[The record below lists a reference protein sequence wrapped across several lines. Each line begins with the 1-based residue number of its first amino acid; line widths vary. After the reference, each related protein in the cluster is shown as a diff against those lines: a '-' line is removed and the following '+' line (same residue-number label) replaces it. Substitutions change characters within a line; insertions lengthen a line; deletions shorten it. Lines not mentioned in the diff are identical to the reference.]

1 MKYLLAPMA
10 GFTDAPF
17 RRMCTEGMAD
27 WCGAEMVSAAA
38 LAHGHRATRQLLETL
53 PGEAPVACQVF
64 GADAGEL
71 AAAAGEL
78 SALGGPDGRPRFC
91 EVNLNAGCPM
101 PNVTR
106 SGGGARLV
114 ADPDKVFRLLSAMV
128 AASSLPVTL
137 KTRIGPHPGAVT
149 AYELV
154 DAAERAGAASVLLHA
169 RFTSQLHTGAPALDI
184 LAEAVRRARIP
195 VYGNG
200 GVTGVESA
208 GAMAATGVAG
218 IAIGR
223 AALADPA
230 IFARLRGSVVGDGPA
245 ALVRRH
251 LQAIVE
257 FHAQLARNLP
267 DSRLPPLD
275 DFVALKARTQLFR
288 YFAGRPGAAAL
299 RARFNRV
306 QTLADLESILSENNN
321 AHPL

>member
-17 RRMCTEGMAD
+17 RRMCAEGGAD
-27 WCGAEMVSAAA
+27 WCYAEMVSAAA

-71 AAAAGEL
+71 AAAAAEL
-78 SALGGPDGRPRFC
+78 SSLSNADGQPRFC
-91 EVNLNAGCPM
+91 EINLNAGCPM

-114 ADPDKVFRLLSAMV
+114 ADPERVFRLLSAMV

-137 KTRIGPHPGAVT
+137 KTRIGPRPGSVT
-149 AYELV
+149 ADELI
-154 DAAERAGAASVLLHA
+154 DAAERAGAHAIMLHA

-184 LAEAVRRARIP
+184 LASAAGRARIP

-200 GVTGVESA
+200 GVVDAESA
-208 GAMAATGVAG
+208 QAMSATGVAG

-223 AALADPA
+223 AALSDPA
-230 IFARLRGSVVGDGPA
+230 IFMRLRSHAAGADPA
-245 ALVRRH
+245 VLSRRH
-251 LQAIVE
+251 LSAIIE
-257 FHAQLARNLP
+257 FHAQLAQHLP
-267 DSRLPPLD
+267 GDRLPSLD
-275 DFVALKARTQLFR
+275 AFVALKARTQLFR

-299 RARFNRV
+299 RARFNQVR
-306 QTLADLESILSENNN
+306 TRADLEAVLSSC
-321 AHPL
+321 